1 MLSGSGRAGGEGGA
15 EVRYQQIGSGASC
28 DEHQGA
34 VTHFIRLI
42 NFNQSDTRA
51 RRRKVSKLKPN
62 LSLSIRLMWDVN
74 DQDGR
79 NELNK

>member
-1 MLSGSGRAGGEGGA
+1 M
-15 EVRYQQIGSGASC
+15 RYQQIGSSASC
-28 DEHQGA
+28 DERQGA

-42 NFNQSDTRA
+42 NFNQSGTRA

-62 LSLSIRLMWDVN
+62 LSLSIRLMWNVN

-79 NELNK
+79 NELNKEPSQKL